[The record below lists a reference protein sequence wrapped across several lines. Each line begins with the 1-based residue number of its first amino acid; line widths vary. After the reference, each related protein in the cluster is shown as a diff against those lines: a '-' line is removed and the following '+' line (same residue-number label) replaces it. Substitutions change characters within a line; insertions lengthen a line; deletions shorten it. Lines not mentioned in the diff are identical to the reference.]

1 LITIYFHAKL
11 ANKLIHLPSLGT
23 DKDARSTISAHTL
36 YNVEDTFLDEEAA
49 MVGRIL
55 AATQATRLDNKLKEQ
70 TAALSL
76 LFIKCIH
83 QLQHFVHYR

>member
-1 LITIYFHAKL
+1 M
-11 ANKLIHLPSLGT
+11 GT

-36 YNVEDTFLDEEAA
+36 YNFEEKFLDEKAA

-55 AATQATRLDNKLKEQ
+55 AATQATGLDNKLKEQ
-70 TAALSL
+70 AAAFSV
-76 LFIKCIH
+76 LFIKFIH